1 MKSSRRSGSVTCC
14 RSCQGF
20 RPAAAT
26 ASSLLSLYDASSS
39 TLEKWPSAVS
49 DTELKQRL
57 AAILAAD
64 VAGYSRLM
72 SLDERATV
80 AALDIAREVFRVHIE
95 SSQGRVIDM
104 AGDSVLAV
112 FESATGAVS
121 AALAVQAELG
131 KLGAD
136 PPEAGRM
143 RFRIG
148 IHLGDVIEKA
158 DGTVYGDGVNIAAR
172 LEGLAEPGGVMVSE
186 SIRTAVKGKVNAE
199 FEDQG
204 EQQVKNIVDPVR
216 AYAVK
221 AVVDTLL
228 AITGVDVSRPVAGF
242 SSRPAIAVLPFANL
256 TGDPDQEYFAD
267 GLAEDILTR
276 LAMQRWLPVIARNSS
291 FAYRGHT
298 IDVKAV
304 GRMLGARYVLEGSV
318 RKAGNRVRVTG
329 QLIDTTTGHQV
340 WAERYDRVLDDLFA
354 IQDELTDGIV
364 GALEVA
370 AIRMEGERARRKS
383 PGNLDAWDASL
394 RGWWHFQ
401 RFTREDFAAA
411 IPLFRR
417 SLELD
422 ASQAMPHAGIAMVR
436 LCEAFFFWTEKPRDV
451 LAEAMTSARAA
462 LAADPHESVA
472 YAALG
477 FVLAVTGRHGEALA
491 MCSKGIELNPSVAFG
506 YHVLCFTRICLGE
519 PEAAIKAIETAIRIS
534 PNDVA
539 LPVWLSLLSTSHYL
553 ARNYEKAAEVAS
565 FGVQRGPSYSLG
577 WRSLASALG
586 QLGRLDEAREALEQ
600 FLARTPGFTS
610 EEAARLGTFRDE
622 AVFQHWLEGLRKAG
636 WEG

>member
-1 MKSSRRSGSVTCC
+1 M
-14 RSCQGF
+14 
-20 RPAAAT
+20 P
-26 ASSLLSLYDASSS
+26 SLYDASSS
-39 TLEKWPSAVS
+39 ALENWASPVS
-49 DTELKQRL
+49 NTELKQRL

-64 VAGYSRLM
+64 VASYSRLM

-80 AALDIAREVFRVHIE
+80 TALDAARKVFRMHVE
-95 SSQGRVIDM
+95 SSHGRVIDM

-112 FESATGAVS
+112 FETATGAVS

-131 KLGAD
+131 KRDAD
-136 PPEAGRM
+136 VPDVSRM

-148 IHLGDVIEKA
+148 VHLGDVIEKA

-172 LEGLAEPGGVMVSE
+172 LEGLAEPGGVTVSE
-186 SIRTAVKGKVNAE
+186 SIRTAVKGKVSAE

-204 EQQVKNIVDPVR
+204 EQPVKNIVDPVR

-228 AITGVDVSRPVAGF
+228 VVTGVDVSQPVAGF
-242 SSRPAIAVLPFANL
+242 GSRPAIAVLPFANL
-256 TGDPDQEYFAD
+256 SGDPEQEYFAD

-291 FAYRGHT
+291 FAFRGRS

-304 GRMLGARYVLEGSV
+304 GRTLGARYVLEGSV

-329 QLIDTTTGHQV
+329 QLIDATTGHHV
-340 WAERYDRVLDDLFA
+340 WADRYDRVLEDLFA
-354 IQDELTDGIV
+354 IQDDLTDGIV
-364 GALEVA
+364 GALEA
-370 AIRMEGERARRKS
+370 ALMRVEVERARRKP
-383 PGNLDAWDASL
+383 PGNMDAWDAAM

-411 IPLFRR
+411 MPLFNR

-422 ASQAMPHAGIAMVR
+422 AGSAGAHEGIAMVR
-436 LCEAFFFWTEKPRDV
+436 LCEAFFLWTEKPRDA

-462 LAADPHESVA
+462 LAADPLASPA

-477 FVLAVTGRHGEALA
+477 FVLTATGKLDEALA
-491 MCSKGIELNPSVAFG
+491 MCSKGIELNPSAAFG
-506 YHVLCFTRICLGE
+506 YHVLCVTRLCMGE

-534 PNDVA
+534 PNDGV
-539 LPVWLSLLSTSHYL
+539 LHVWIALLSSGHYL
-553 ARNYEKAAEVAS
+553 ARDYEKAAVVAS
-565 FGVQRGPSYSLG
+565 LAVQRGPNYSIG
-577 WRSLASALG
+577 WRCLANALG

-600 FLARTPGFTS
+600 FLARMPGFSS
-610 EEAARLGTFRDE
+610 EQVARSSVAFRDE